1 MWTARKITKRG
12 KDNKWQIEK
21 NDNYRHQV
29 GKQQGKEQK
38 RQQRYRW
45 NSTKMLESINNNNM
59 DRKIITSIKITTTIN
74 TTPLAKFDLRLTGE
88 TDQGWTEEE
97 KKDHEGPAGPRPSFH
112 GFSLPQTTQFSYSC
126 PSSLLIAVK
135 THFLVFYHW
144 VFSWIRPPCS
154 SWCFLPRTRVP
165 IFKQ

>member
-29 GKQQGKEQK
+29 GKQQGKERK

-59 DRKIITSIKITTTIN
+59 ERKNNNINNKNNNLERNKDNNNNKHNTIGKVWLETHRRDWPGLDRG
-74 TTPLAKFDLRLTGE
+74 R
-88 TDQGWTEEE
+88 EERSRRASE
-97 KKDHEGPAGPRPSFH
+97 SQIFFPW
-112 GFSLPQTTQFSYSC
+112 
-126 PSSLLIAVK
+126 LLFATNHPVC
-135 THFLVFYHW
+135 L
-144 VFSWIRPPCS
+144 
-154 SWCFLPRTRVP
+154 
-165 IFKQ
+165 